1 MDIEEKL
8 AKAGLS
14 LDEVVNY
21 ALQKADNELDKEFN
35 PVDTS
40 ITPYLKE
47 VGKKLGGD
55 DEQKQAR

>member
-35 PVDTS
+35 PVDTA

-47 VGKKLGGD
+47 VGKKLGGVSEED
-55 DEQKQAR
+55 

>member
-1 MDIEEKL
+1 MAIEEKL
-8 AKAGLS
+8 ASAGLS
-14 LDEVVNY
+14 LEEVVNY
-21 ALQKADNELDKEFN
+21 ALSKADKELDKEFN
-35 PVDTS
+35 PVDTA

>member
-47 VGKKLGGD
+47 VSKKLGGD
-55 DEQKQAR
+55 DE